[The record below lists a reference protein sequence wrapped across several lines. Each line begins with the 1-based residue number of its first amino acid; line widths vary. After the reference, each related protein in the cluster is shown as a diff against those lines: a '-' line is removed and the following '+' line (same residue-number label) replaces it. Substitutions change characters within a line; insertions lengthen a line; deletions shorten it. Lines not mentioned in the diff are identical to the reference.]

1 MLLMIH
7 ECNYISQ
14 SILPNM
20 PNEWERRL
28 MRTQQ
33 ALISLIHAQESF
45 YFAEGRCYC
54 FKLIQ
59 VQTCAN
65 KLLQMHFGSL
75 I

>member
-20 PNEWERRL
+20 PNEWGRRL

-33 ALISLIHAQESF
+33 ALISLIHAQKELLF
-45 YFAEGRCYC
+45 CRETM
-54 FKLIQ
+54 L
-59 VQTCAN
+59 
-65 KLLQMHFGSL
+65 LLQVDTSSDWRK
-75 I
+75 